1 MKRTTVYSMST
12 ETRRQ
17 NIALFDVSWEYV
29 SGNSNFSPLGAQM
42 PRKVP
47 KVLILELQINFGK

>member
-1 MKRTTVYSMST
+1 MST

-29 SGNSNFSPLGAQM
+29 SGNSHFSPLGAQM